1 MDSWPNQEALNKAL
15 NIYRAAMRSFI
26 VSRLKQIPG
35 TDLESTVTSSFHRSS
50 PRVDEIHRILFQTGR
65 NIESVIDINDF
76 PHLVNRNWEDAFET
90 LLNDDKIFRN
100 QLWLIVEGRNHGAHP
115 GDVDI
120 ESEFTRVHLFLIAD
134 VLRKINKSDAK
145 CKVEAIRDALFF
157 HDTKER
163 LGTMEADTAKY
174 KKSLTEV
181 EKHLKIAKSEKSK
194 YEEEN
199 ARLSKQID
207 ENTIK
212 LDEKEKRLNKLSKQ
226 LKRARAENDKYKK
239 NLAGTKQRLEKPEA
253 AQADYKKR
261 LEVALDELKDTK
273 EESRASEESLTAA
286 EEHLTTA
293 TFSTKVKQREKKPS
307 IAERYTAETTEE
319 TRDELAVKVA
329 ELRINASGSKPLSWC
344 RIREKL
350 GLKNDQFHKVI
361 RLSEGYRTA
370 VINRIKSLKAQ
381 EGGWDYN
388 GKLKVLT
395 GIEIVESELA

>member
-26 VSRLKQIPG
+26 VSRLKQIPR
-35 TDLESTVTSSFHRSS
+35 TNLESTVTSSFHRSS
-50 PRVDEIHRILFQTGR
+50 PRVDEIHRILFQTDR

-90 LLNDDKIFRN
+90 RLNDDKIFRN
-100 QLWLIVEGRNHGAHP
+100 QLWLIVECRNHGAHP

-212 LDEKEKRLNKLSKQ
+212 LDEQEKRLNKLSKQ

-261 LEVALDELKDTK
+261 LEVMLEELKDTK
-273 EESRASEESLTAA
+273 EESRAPEESLTAA
-286 EEHLTTA
+286 EEHLLTSVA
-293 TFSTKVKQREKKPS
+293 K
-307 IAERYTAETTEE
+307 RYIAETTEE
-319 TRDELAVKVA
+319 DRNGVARQVA
-329 ELRINASGSKPLSWC
+329 ELRINASGSRPLRWPS
-344 RIREKL
+344 IREKL
-350 GLKNDQFHKVI
+350 GLKNDEFHKVI
-361 RLSEGYRTA
+361 RPSKGYRTA
-370 VINRIKSLKAQ
+370 VIDRIKSLK
-381 EGGWDYN
+381 GSGKGWEYS
-388 GKLKVLT
+388 GKLEFLT
-395 GIEIVESELA
+395 GIDISESDLA